1 MKKVFFMASALVMTT
16 AVAQQKKDST
26 RVIDEVLINAIRA
39 KETLPV
45 TFSNLSKNEIK
56 KKNFGQQMPMLLT
69 SLPNVVS
76 YSEDGTGFGA
86 TALFIRGNDLQRT
99 NVTING
105 IPYNDSESLGVY
117 WYNLS
122 LALLRVSKF
131 SEGWVLLLMEQ
142 VHLERASMC
151 LLMQFLRNLMAKLLT
166 FMEVITLI
174 SIH

>member
-1 MKKVFFMASALVMTT
+1 MASALVMTT

-122 LALLRVSKF
+122 DFAGSAESIQVQRGVGTSTNGAGAFGASLNVLTDAVS
-131 SEGWVLLLMEQ
+131 E
-142 VHLERASMC
+142 
-151 LLMQFLRNLMAKLLT
+151 NLMAKLLT